1 MTTSDHAGIA
11 QAVPNSTGTEPP
23 KLHAPADATD
33 CHIHIYDPRFQ
44 PPVEKPTNGTVA
56 DYRLLQKR
64 LGVSRVVIVQPRN
77 YATDNSATLDAIAQ
91 FGIDKARGVGVVR
104 PTVTDAELKRLNAG
118 GIRGIRFTTG
128 DPHTAVVSPGMIEP
142 LARRIA
148 RFGWHVQL
156 NMPVEQ
162 IVVYAPI
169 LRNVPTQIVF
179 DHLGKVP
186 DVDHPA
192 YRIIRELMD
201 RRRAWVK
208 VSGAYMYRSG
218 PPDYEEATAIAR
230 NYIEAAPERCVWG
243 SDWPH
248 PGPSIKPDD
257 ARLFDLLLAWAPDDA
272 TRHRIL
278 VTNPQALYGFPGP
291 QAAACGSR

>member
-1 MTTSDHAGIA
+1 MATSLQEGTG
-11 QAVPNSTGTEPP
+11 QSVPNSSGTEPP
-23 KLHAPADATD
+23 RLKAPFNATD
-33 CHIHIYDPRFQ
+33 CHIHIYEPRF
-44 PPVEKPTNGTVA
+44 PPQVERPANATVS

-64 LGVSRVVIVQPRN
+64 LGLARVVIVQPRN
-77 YATDNSATLDAIAQ
+77 YATDNGATLDAIEQ
-91 FGIDKARGVGVVR
+91 FGIDRARGVGVVR
-104 PTVTDAELKRLNAG
+104 PTVTDAELKRMNAG

-162 IVVYAPI
+162 IVGYAGL
-169 LRNVPTQIVF
+169 LRGLPTEIVF

-186 DVDHPA
+186 DVNHPA
-192 YRIIRELMD
+192 YRVIRELID
-201 RRRAWVK
+201 QRKAWVK
-208 VSGAYMYRSG
+208 VSGAYMYESG
-218 PPDYEEATAIAR
+218 PPDYAEATAIAR
-230 NYIEAAPERCVWG
+230 TYVQAAAERCVWG

-248 PGPSIKPDD
+248 PGPAIKPDD
-257 ARLFDLLLAWAPDDA
+257 AQLFDLLKSWAPDDA

-278 VTNPQALYGFPGP
+278 VTNPEALYGFP
-291 QAAACGSR
+291 AANE

>member
-1 MTTSDHAGIA
+1 MQTTAQTGTT
-11 QAVPNSTGTEPP
+11 QAVPNSAGTEPP
-23 KLHAPADATD
+23 KLKAPFNATD
-33 CHIHIYDPRFQ
+33 CHIHIYDPRFS
-44 PPVEKPTNGTVA
+44 PRVEKPADATVA

-64 LGVSRVVIVQPRN
+64 IGVSRVVIVQPRN

-91 FGIDKARGVGVVR
+91 FGLDKARGVGVLR
-104 PTVTDAELKRLNAG
+104 PTVTDAELKRLDAG

-148 RFGWHVQL
+148 RYGWHVQL

-162 IVVYAPI
+162 IVGYASI
-169 LRNVPTQIVF
+169 LRDLPTQIVL

-186 DVDHPA
+186 GVDHAA
-192 YRIIRELMD
+192 YRVIRELID
-201 RRRAWVK
+201 QRKAWVK
-208 VSGAYMYRSG
+208 VSGAYMYPSG
-218 PPDYEEATAIAR
+218 PPGYAQASALAR
-230 NYIEAAPERCVWG
+230 AYVAAAPERCVWG

-248 PGPSIKPDD
+248 PGPAIKPDD
-257 ARLFDLLLAWAPDDA
+257 AELFDLLSTWAPENA

-278 VTNPQALYGFPGP
+278 VTNPEALYGFPK
-291 QAAACGSR
+291 SRSDE